1 MRKTGGLSPVQFV
14 YSLGLHIALLLPLL
28 AMPIT
33 LSASGRWRVEDYVL
47 YLMLK
52 SHEPPDAE
60 NGNARTASGGEAT
73 PREVNTAM
81 ASPLEKDVTPPDS
94 GRSARTKAE
103 AAAETERVAV
113 KESPPDESSAVKE
126 TPQTDPALLTAPQEM
141 SLGATDN
148 PLPSSE
154 IIAVEPPTVDTP
166 SSRPDQAVPA
176 AEAPPAVADEETA
189 VPEPIPAPPATA
201 DADAIASAPLPQVPG
216 VSDFFVAGE
225 KTTVADAA
233 REPAAAAPHTPAS
246 AKVMAPESVAVPPEM
261 TDADATVA
269 APLPQVPL
277 IKDFFVPAGKTI
289 VAAADKGHP
298 PAAVEKRLGRNNLR
312 GADTPERKAGVKSQ
326 EAPGRVKGNTLE
338 DLIRSAAVAPFSRE
352 AGTSQVGKPA
362 VVPSVDLTHTPG
374 FFLPQQGPFLAAD
387 EKSSPG
393 NIPAAGS
400 GSEEV
405 SVPPARGAAGMKS
418 PDETKEE
425 GGLSI
430 PPPSIPLAQFV
441 PLKIAISSDGDDLGD
456 ISTRL
461 VRRGYPS
468 VKSRGRKEIAANVD
482 MREETV
488 RPAVPETSLREKV
501 MSVPIAER
509 GTYAFHIL
517 NTSETVRLLDV
528 SFRFYDGAKVI
539 RVRHY
544 PAVGLPGGAA
554 ATYRF
559 IMPDAIFWDEED
571 RFAGSI
577 EDSDSITKF
586 NDATGLFWRE
596 EKDH

>member
-1 MRKTGGLSPVQFV
+1 MPGRLRAEKRRHGRLTLPCRPPLLKTGP
-14 YSLGLHIALLLPLL
+14 
-28 AMPIT
+28 
-33 LSASGRWRVEDYVL
+33 
-47 YLMLK
+47 
-52 SHEPPDAE
+52 
-60 NGNARTASGGEAT
+60 
-73 PREVNTAM
+73 
-81 ASPLEKDVTPPDS
+81 PPDS
-94 GRSARTKAE
+94 SRSARIKAE
-103 AAAETERVAV
+103 AVVETERVAV
-113 KESPPDESSAVKE
+113 KEPPQDES
-126 TPQTDPALLTAPQEM
+126 PALLTTPQEM
-141 SLGATDN
+141 SLGGATDN
-148 PLPSSE
+148 LLPSSE
-154 IIAVEPPTVDTP
+154 ITAVEPPTVDTP

-176 AEAPPAVADEETA
+176 SEAPPAVAEEEAA
-189 VPEPIPAPPATA
+189 VPEPIPAPPEKA
-201 DADAIASAPLPQVPG
+201 DADAIAVAPLPQVPG

-225 KTTVADAA
+225 KTPVAAA
-233 REPAAAAPHTPAS
+233 GREPAAAAPHTPAA
-246 AKVMAPESVAVPPEM
+246 AKVTAPESAAVPPEM

-289 VAAADKGHP
+289 VAAVDKGRP
-298 PAAVEKRLGRNNLR
+298 PAVAEKRLNRNNLR
-312 GADTPERKAGVKSQ
+312 GADTPEGKAGVKSQ
-326 EAPGRVKGNTLE
+326 EAPGRVKGDTLE
-338 DLIRSAAVAPFSRE
+338 DLIRGAAVAPFSRE
-352 AGTSQVGKPA
+352 TGTSQVGKPA
-362 VVPSVDLTHTPG
+362 VAPSIDLTHTPG
-374 FFLPQQGPFLAAD
+374 FFLPQQGPSLASA
-387 EKSSPG
+387 EKSSAG
-393 NIPAAGS
+393 NIPAAGT

-405 SVPPARGAAGMKS
+405 SVPPATEAAGMKS
-418 PDETKEE
+418 PDETKKE
-425 GGLSI
+425 GGSSI

-441 PLKIAISSDGDDLGD
+441 PLKITISSDGDDLGD

-468 VKSRGRKEIAANVD
+468 VKRGRKEIAADVD
-482 MREETV
+482 MWEETV
-488 RPAVPETSLREKV
+488 RPAGPETSHREKV

-517 NTSETVRLLDV
+517 NTSKAVRLLDV

-539 RVRHY
+539 RVKHY